1 MLSPEFLKQIPET
14 LVKLF
19 EDVEDEILKDIARR
33 IEKTGYLTA
42 TAERQVE
49 VLITSGHDLKELKQ
63 KLKPCLDDIE
73 DEIDN
78 ILDSSTLK
86 HYQDEQKAYDTVN
99 KVLEGFEGNSNVKK
113 RVEVAKNRLKNDVL
127 DLTDTMGIP
136 VSNKYTVLDRL
147 YKAELNKAVFMIQ
160 SGAFDSISTA
170 RRLINKIS
178 SEGVKFINYESSGK
192 NYSMDSAVRMILR
205 TTLNQ
210 LTGEISLLNAKD
222 MEQDLMEITAHMGAR
237 PSHAEWQGQIVS
249 LSGRSGYLSLSDIGY
264 GDVSGFMGAN
274 CRHNWYPFFEGLSRR
289 NYTDEDLAN
298 IDPEPF
304 KFNGKEYNY
313 YQATQK
319 QRQIERSIRTYKR
332 RSLMYNEVKDDEALT
347 IAQIRLQN
355 QRRLYREFNRA
366 GKLKARKDLLTA

>member
-1 MLSPEFLKQIPET
+1 MLSPEYLRLIPND
-14 LVKLF
+14 LVAIF
-19 EDVEDEILKDIARR
+19 EDIEDEILKDIARR
-33 IEKTGYLTA
+33 IKKTGYLTA
-42 TAERQVE
+42 TAERQAE
-49 VLITSGHDLKELKQ
+49 VLISSTHDLRSLKNS
-63 KLKPCLDDIE
+63 LKPYLNE
-73 DEIDN
+73 ADEVIDRL
-78 ILDSSTLK
+78 IDESSLK
-86 HYQDEQKAYDTVN
+86 HYESEEKAYDTVN
-99 KVLEGFEGNSNVKK
+99 KVLERFEGNSNVKK

-222 MEQDLMEITAHMGAR
+222 MEQDLMELSAHMGAR

-264 GDVSGFMGAN
+264 GDVSGFMGRIL
-274 CRHNWYPFFEGLSRR
+274 CPCK
-289 NYTDEDLAN
+289 T
-298 IDPEPF
+298 
-304 KFNGKEYNY
+304 
-313 YQATQK
+313 
-319 QRQIERSIRTYKR
+319 
-332 RSLMYNEVKDDEALT
+332 M
-347 IAQIRLQN
+347 
-355 QRRLYREFNRA
+355 
-366 GKLKARKDLLTA
+366 

>member
-63 KLKPCLDDIE
+63 KLKPYLDDIE

-99 KVLEGFEGNSNVKK
+99 KVLERFEGNSNVKK

-192 NYSMDSAVRMILR
+192 NYSIDSAVRMILR

-222 MEQDLMEITAHMGAR
+222 MEQDLMELSAHMGAR

-249 LSGRSGYLSLSDIGY
+249 LSGRSGYLSLDDIGY
-264 GDVSGFMGAN
+264 GEVTGFMGRIL
-274 CRHNWYPFFEGLSRR
+274 CPCK
-289 NYTDEDLAN
+289 T
-298 IDPEPF
+298 
-304 KFNGKEYNY
+304 
-313 YQATQK
+313 
-319 QRQIERSIRTYKR
+319 
-332 RSLMYNEVKDDEALT
+332 M
-347 IAQIRLQN
+347 
-355 QRRLYREFNRA
+355 
-366 GKLKARKDLLTA
+366 

>member
-33 IEKTGYLTA
+33 IKQTGYLTA
-42 TAERQVE
+42 TAERQAE
-49 VLITSGHDLKELKQ
+49 VLITNGHDLSKLKE
-63 KLKPCLDDIE
+63 KLKPYLNDIE
-73 DEIDN
+73 DEIDD

-136 VSNKYTVLDRL
+136 ISNKYTVLDRL

-222 MEQDLMEITAHMGAR
+222 MEQDLMEISAHMGAR

-264 GDVSGFMGAN
+264 GDVGGFMGRIL
-274 CRHNWYPFFEGLSRR
+274 CPCK
-289 NYTDEDLAN
+289 T
-298 IDPEPF
+298 
-304 KFNGKEYNY
+304 
-313 YQATQK
+313 
-319 QRQIERSIRTYKR
+319 
-332 RSLMYNEVKDDEALT
+332 M
-347 IAQIRLQN
+347 
-355 QRRLYREFNRA
+355 
-366 GKLKARKDLLTA
+366 

>member
-1 MLSPEFLKQIPET
+1 MLSPEFLKQIPEA
-14 LVKLF
+14 LVRLF

-33 IEKTGYLTA
+33 IKQTGYLTA
-42 TAERQVE
+42 TAERQAE
-49 VLITSGHDLKELKQ
+49 VLITNGHDLSKLKE
-63 KLKPCLDDIE
+63 KLKPYLNDIE
-73 DEIDN
+73 DEIDD

-86 HYQDEQKAYDTVN
+86 HYQDEQKAYETVN
-99 KVLEGFEGNSNVKK
+99 KILENFESNSNVKK
-113 RVEVAKNRLKNDVL
+113 RVEVAKKRLKKDFL

-136 VSNKYTVLDRL
+136 ISNKYTVLDRL

-170 RRLINKIS
+170 RKLINKIS
-178 SEGVKFINYESSGK
+178 GEGVKFINYEGSGK
-192 NYSMDSAVRMILR
+192 NYSIDSAVRMILR

-222 MEQDLMEITAHMGAR
+222 MEQDLMEISAHMGAR

-249 LSGRSGYLSLSDIGY
+249 LSGRSGYLSLDDIGY
-264 GDVSGFMGAN
+264 GSAGGFMGAN

-289 NYTDEDLAN
+289 NYTDEDLKN

-304 KFNGKEYNY
+304 EFNGKEYNY

-319 QRQIERSIRTYKR
+319 QRQIERSIRNYKR
-332 RSLMYNEVKDDEALT
+332 RSLMYREIEDDEALT
-347 IAQIRLQN
+347 IARVRLQN

-366 GKLKARKDLLTA
+366 GKLKARKDLLAA